1 MHIVKDWLEKQRVLT
16 RLWIKS
22 DPIVRSYRRVVKC
35 SFCNEPHNV
44 RSCPQRLEVTS
55 GCVSFGGHLVE
66 SIFTTGE
73 GTDQGVHMEYED
85 TAIAQQPS
93 THMASGDS
101 I

>member
-1 MHIVKDWLEKQRVLT
+1 M
-16 RLWIKS
+16 
-22 DPIVRSYRRVVKC
+22 
-35 SFCNEPHNV
+35 
-44 RSCPQRLEVTS
+44 
-55 GCVSFGGHLVE
+55 VE

-73 GTDQGVHMEYED
+73 GTDQGVHMEYDED

>member
-1 MHIVKDWLEKQRVLT
+1 MWLNVHFAMNHTMFAPAPKDWRSLVGVYHLE
-16 RLWIKS
+16 
-22 DPIVRSYRRVVKC
+22 D
-35 SFCNEPHNV
+35 
-44 RSCPQRLEVTS
+44 
-55 GCVSFGGHLVE
+55 HLLE

-73 GTDQGVHMEYED
+73 GTDQGVHMEYDED

>member
-1 MHIVKDWLEKQRVLT
+1 M
-16 RLWIKS
+16 
-22 DPIVRSYRRVVKC
+22 VKC

-44 RSCPQRLEVTS
+44 RSCPRKLEVTS
-55 GCVSFGGHLVE
+55 GCVSFEDHLVE

-73 GTDQGVHMEYED
+73 GTDQGVHMKYDED